1 MSSLLQSLDLLSF
14 DIGRPSA
21 VDLARQSVL
30 RFSPKDWD
38 GDEIVDSA
46 AARADSLGNDR
57 DSALA
62 CAGELIAAL
71 AVERPWEP
79 GAIRSIVGQIADA
92 TDLDAEEIR
101 LALFREALGDPRL
114 ASLPPGLSIQTALR
128 LLLAF
133 APVAAA
139 SFWAVSPAQSLRC
152 AIRIGAGARRMRT
165 AAEEAVNSGSA
176 VRGAATA
183 TAVRRWQHVA
193 GVVAAHAPDAH
204 MLEAATYVRETARV
218 LGPALERESLLDRGT
233 ARERSLVAA
242 GERRLAR
249 LGYDLHDGP
258 LQDVGAARRELFL
271 LRDELVGLL
280 GAAPEASAARAHLER
295 LEEMVTG
302 GELRLRQLAQS
313 AESPAILTRPL
324 RTSIEAEITSFVAA
338 SDIEVDV
345 RLDGDLDS
353 LTGSQRI
360 ALVRIVQ
367 EALSNIREHSG
378 AARVR
383 LSVERLN
390 GAVRA
395 EISDDGRGFE
405 LERTLVRAAKR
416 GRMGLVGMS
425 ERALLLGGAFDVHS
439 APGGPTRIAVTLPEW
454 RPLDAVDADQ
464 PSEENVLW
472 A

>member
-1 MSSLLQSLDLLSF
+1 MSSLLEPLDFLAF
-14 DIGRPSA
+14 DAGRPST
-21 VDLARQSVL
+21 VDIARDTVL
-30 RFSPKDWD
+30 RFSPGDWD
-38 GDEIVDSA
+38 GNEIVDTA
-46 AARADSLGNDR
+46 VQRAESLENER
-57 DSALA
+57 DAALA
-62 CAGELIAAL
+62 CAGELVAAL
-71 AVERPWEP
+71 AVERPWQP
-79 GAIRSIVGQIADA
+79 GAISHVVTHVAEA
-92 TDLDAEEIR
+92 TRVPEEEIR

-114 ASLPPGLSIQTALR
+114 QSLPPGLSIQTSLR

-139 SFWAVSPAQSLRC
+139 SFWVVNPANSVRC
-152 AIRIGAGARRMRT
+152 AVRIGAGARRMRT
-165 AAEEAVNSGSA
+165 AAEEAVRSGSA
-176 VRGAATA
+176 VRGEATA
-183 TAVRRWQHVA
+183 TAVRRWQHVS

-204 MLEAATYVRETARV
+204 MLEAATYVRETARM
-218 LGPALERESLLDRGT
+218 LGPAVERESVLDRGT
-233 ARERSLVAA
+233 SRERSLVAA

-258 LQDVGAARRELFL
+258 LQDAGAARRELFL
-271 LRDELVGLL
+271 LRDELARLL
-280 GAAPEASAARAHLER
+280 GAAPEADAARAHLER

-313 AESPAILTRPL
+313 AESPAILSRPL
-324 RTSIEAEITSFVAA
+324 RTSLEAEITSFVAA

-345 RLDGDLDS
+345 RLEGDLDS

-383 LSVERLN
+383 LSVVRTN

-395 EISDDGRGFE
+395 EIDDDGRGFE

-454 RPLDAVDADQ
+454 RPLDAANADQ

>member
-1 MSSLLQSLDLLSF
+1 MSSLLESLDFLSF
-14 DIGRPSA
+14 DSRRPGA
-21 VDLARQSVL
+21 VEIAQECVL
-30 RFSPKDWD
+30 RFSPRDWD
-38 GDEIVDSA
+38 GNAVVESA
-46 AARADSLGNDR
+46 AERAEYLGNER
-57 DSALA
+57 DAALA
-62 CAGELIAAL
+62 CAAELIAAL
-71 AVERPWEP
+71 AIERPWEP
-79 GAIRSIVGQIADA
+79 GAIRHVVAHIADA
-92 TDLDAEEIR
+92 LDLPADEIR

-114 ASLPPGLSIQTALR
+114 ASLPPGLAIQTSLR

-139 SFWAVSPAQSLRC
+139 SFWIVNPAQSLRC
-152 AIRIGAGARRMRT
+152 VVRIGAGARRMRT
-165 AAEEAVNSGSA
+165 AAEEAVRSGSA

-183 TAVRRWQHVA
+183 TAIRRWNHVA

-204 MLEAATYVRETARV
+204 MLEAATYVREAARA

-233 ARERSLVAA
+233 ERERSLVAA

-258 LQDVGAARRELFL
+258 LQDVAAAHRELIQ
-271 LRDELVGLL
+271 LRDELARML
-280 GAAPEASAARAHLER
+280 GAAPEADAARAHLER

-313 AESPAILTRPL
+313 AESPAILSRPL
-324 RTSIEAEITSFVAA
+324 RTSLEAEITSFRANN
-338 SDIEVDV
+338 DIEVDV
-345 RLDGDLDS
+345 RLAGDLDS

-378 AARVR
+378 ATRVR
-383 LSVERLN
+383 LSVERVN

-395 EISDDGRGFE
+395 EICDDGRGFE

-439 APGGPTRIAVTLPEW
+439 APGGPTRLAVTLPEW
-454 RPLDAVDADQ
+454 RPLDAADADQ
-464 PSEENVLW
+464 PSDENVLW